1 MSKLA
6 STLGLAILG
15 LVVLAAASRALI
27 ALAGALTAPIV
38 ALAIVAALLRCVWF
52 FTGPR

>member
-1 MSKLA
+1 MNRLVSMLA
-6 STLGLAILG
+6 LAILA
-15 LVVLAAASRALI
+15 LVVVAASSRALI

-38 ALAIVAALLRCVWF
+38 ALGIVVALLRCVWF